1 MKKVRPNKINDLPK
15 VTELLEWPR
24 YNLKSS
30 HSRLVGNLIIKKFDL
45 KRCSQITILAMSI
58 QMQHYK
64 EKRRRHFTWSWQ
76 WGVQCL
82 LEPPWQSFKSL
93 TPDHSSN
100 QPVNTLNCAFHALE
114 RTSILLKRVNKK
126 MKLRW
131 IKLFY
136 SKRKNTLFNL
146 VTDPDGSERYES

>member
-1 MKKVRPNKINDLPK
+1 MNSSDAIISIRQVKKVRPNKINDLPK
-15 VTELLEWPR
+15 VTELHEWPK

-30 HSRLVGNLIIKKFDL
+30 HSRLVGNLIFKKIDL
-45 KRCSQITILAMSI
+45 KRCSQITILAVSI

-64 EKRRRHFTWSWQ
+64 EKRCRHSTWSRQ
-76 WGVQCL
+76 RAVQGL
-82 LEPPWQSFKSL
+82 LETLWQSFKSL

-114 RTSILLKRVNKK
+114 RTSILLKRVNKR

-136 SKRKNTLFNL
+136 SK
-146 VTDPDGSERYES
+146 E